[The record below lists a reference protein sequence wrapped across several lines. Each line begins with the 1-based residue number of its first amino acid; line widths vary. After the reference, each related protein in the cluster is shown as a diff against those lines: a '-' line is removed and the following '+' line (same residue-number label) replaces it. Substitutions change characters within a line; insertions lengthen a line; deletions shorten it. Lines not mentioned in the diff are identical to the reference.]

1 MEPGFEN
8 AGATAEAL
16 IGSWGFIPHPS
27 TAELAASVG
36 YDFVVVDAEHSPMSD
51 ETVAE
56 MLRAIDAANG
66 DAETM
71 VRVADDDPTTLQRTL
86 DLGPDAILVPMV
98 DTSEQAERIVRAVRY
113 PPSGSR
119 GIGPA
124 RSTGYSLSL
133 AEAVEAND
141 DAFALHVQLES
152 EQAIDNAA
160 EIAAVDGIDG
170 VFVGPMDL
178 SLSMGQLGEYDT
190 DRFQNAVDRALAA
203 ARENDVAIGTL
214 ATDAT
219 EREQRL
225 AWGVDYLVAGI
236 DLLYVVDGATEALA
250 HSRDLLEEQ

>member
-1 MEPGFEN
+1 MEQRL
-8 AGATAEAL
+8 ATAVDTAEPL

-56 MLRAIDAANG
+56 MLRGIDAADG

-98 DTSEQAERIVRAVRY
+98 DTPKQAERIVRAARY

-141 DAFALHVQLES
+141 DAFGLHVQLES

-160 EIAAVDGIDG
+160 EIAAVDGVDG

-178 SLSMGQLGEYDT
+178 SLSMGGLGEYDT
-190 DRFQNAVDRALAA
+190 DRFQTAVDRALTA
-203 ARENDVAIGTL
+203 AREEAVAVGTL

-225 AWGVDYLVAGI
+225 AWGVDYLVAGV
-236 DLLYVVDGATEALA
+236 DLLHVADGAKEALA
-250 HSRDLLEEQ
+250 HSRDLVGDE

>member
-1 MEPGFEN
+1 MEPGLAN
-8 AGATAEAL
+8 AGDAAEPL

-36 YDFVVVDAEHSPMSD
+36 YDFVTVDVEHSPMSI

-56 MLRAIDAANG
+56 MLRGIDAADG

-98 DTSEQAERIVRAVRY
+98 DTPEQAERIVRAACY
-113 PPSGSR
+113 PPSGNR

-133 AEAVEAND
+133 AEAIEAND
-141 DAFALHVQLES
+141 EAFALHVQLES

-178 SLSMGQLGEYDT
+178 SLSMGQLGEYDSE
-190 DRFQNAVDRALAA
+190 RFQTAVDRALTA
-203 ARENDVAIGTL
+203 AREEAVAIGTL
-214 ATDAT
+214 ATDVT
-219 EREQRL
+219 EREHRL
-225 AWGVDYLVAGI
+225 GWGVDYLVAGV
-236 DLLYVVDGATEALA
+236 DLLYVVDGAKEALE
-250 HSRDLLEEQ
+250 HSRELAGDQ